1 MTDRYEQPV
10 SFGEH
15 RMMLRPRGGCGR
27 KLLEASVATTP
38 GPPGIRRVHDVF
50 GNCVAIPS
58 VKRVLEL
65 LFESVIRLDLSPTN
79 SLHFQI
85 GEYAK
90 RYPFSNDAA
99 EMADLLR
106 SIERQCIDLEQEID
120 VSGSLC
126 VPEDCGPARAWLV
139 YLPGGVRI
147 EFGPRNGI
155 AGKHGL
161 IRVAVGRDPRRAL
174 PVSRTWT
181 GFASDAL
188 GSGAGHVRDGR
199 GLESPC
205 MQAGKQAGLPPERS
219 KATRHCA
226 AAWR

>member
-1 MTDRYEQPV
+1 MPVLTVRHVMTDRYEQPV

-15 RMMLRPRGGCGR
+15 RMMLRPRGGCDR
-27 KLLEASVATTP
+27 KLLEASVAITP

-79 SLHFQI
+79 ILHFQI

-90 RYPFSNDAA
+90 RYPFSYDTA

-106 SIERQCIDLEQEID
+106 SIERQCIDLEHEID

-126 VPEDCGPARAWLV
+126 VA
-139 YLPGGVRI
+139 VRI

-155 AGKHGL
+155 VGKHGL

-181 GFASDAL
+181 GFPSDAL

-205 MQAGKQAGLPPERS
+205 VQAGKQAGLPPERS
-219 KATRHCA
+219 KETRHCA